1 MAIQEQVTMEVL
13 SFVRRFPCLSQT
25 FVAQQYLGLK
35 ELGVSLT
42 ILADGGDDHD
52 WVHTDMANRELLP
65 QVRYHHIPASRRQR
79 LLPALRLLALGP
91 PPGLLKRL
99 GLLNPWYGGMEAASL
114 RLLFQAATV
123 SACRPP
129 DLLHAHFG
137 PVGAMVAALRQAG
150 VVEAPLITTFYGY
163 DVSRTPAH
171 TYRYLFQTG
180 DLHLVLSQRMRLRL
194 VDMGAPADKILIHPL
209 GVNPSLFHPRAAT
222 LHPTLNILSVARLVP
237 KKGIA
242 DGLRAVAA
250 AAVHTPLHYTIIGE
264 GPCRAEL
271 EALAA
276 SLAIADRVTF
286 LGGRPNR
293 EVIDYLHHSDLL
305 LVPSV
310 TAADGHAEGTP
321 MVILEAQAA
330 GIPVL
335 STDHSGI
342 AEIVVPGESAKLV
355 PEHDWLAMKEV
366 ILDLTSPARRQAMGA
381 VGRAFVEQYHNSR
394 QLNQRLLEC
403 YETVRSQ
410 LGRI

>member
-1 MAIQEQVTMEVL
+1 MEVL
-13 SFVRRFPCLSQT
+13 SFVRHFPCLSQT
-25 FVAQQYLGLK
+25 FVRQQYLGLK
-35 ELGVSLT
+35 DLGVSLT
-42 ILADGGDDHD
+42 ILADSGDDHD
-52 WVHTDMANRELLP
+52 WAHTDMANLELLP
-65 QVRYHHIPASRRQR
+65 HVRYHNIPASRRQR

-91 PPGLLKRL
+91 PPGLLQRL
-99 GLLNPWYGGMEAASL
+99 ALLNPWYGGTEAASL
-114 RLLFQAATV
+114 RLLFQAATA
-123 SACRPP
+123 SYCRPP

-137 PVGAMVAALRQAG
+137 PVGAMVAALRQSG

-171 TYRYLFQTG
+171 TYRYLFQSG

-194 VDMGAPADKILIHPL
+194 IEMGAPTERVVVHPL

-222 LHPTLNILSVARLVP
+222 FHPTLKILSVARLVP

-242 DGLRAVAA
+242 DGLRAVSA
-250 AAVHTPLHYTIIGE
+250 AAVHTRLHYTIIGD

-276 SLAIADRVTF
+276 SLDIADSVTF

-293 EVIDYLHHSDLL
+293 EVLDYLHHTDLL

-310 TAADGHAEGTP
+310 TAPDGDAEGTP

-335 STDHSGI
+335 STHHSGI

-366 ILDLTSPARRQAMGA
+366 ILELTSPSLRQKMGD
-381 VGRAFVEQYHNSR
+381 VGRAFVERYHDSR
-394 QLNQRLLEC
+394 QLSQRLLEC
-403 YETVRSQ
+403 YETFTSRLHIDGFQ
-410 LGRI
+410 G

>member
-1 MAIQEQVTMEVL
+1 MEVL
-13 SFVRRFPCLSQT
+13 SFVRHFPCLSQT
-25 FVAQQYLGLK
+25 FVRQQYLGLK

-42 ILADGGDDHD
+42 ILADSGDDHG
-52 WVHTDMANRELLP
+52 WVHTARANHERLP
-65 QVRYHHIPASRRQR
+65 QVRYHHIPTSRRQR

-91 PPGLLKRL
+91 PSGLLRRL
-99 GLLNPWYGGMEAASL
+99 ALLNPWYGGMEAASL
-114 RLLFQAATV
+114 RLLFQAATT
-123 SACRPP
+123 SYCPPP

-194 VDMGAPADKILIHPL
+194 MEMGAPPEKILIHPL
-209 GVNPSLFHPRAAT
+209 GVNPALFHPRAAT

-250 AAVHTPLHYTIIGE
+250 AASHTPLHYTIIGD

-276 SLAIADRVTF
+276 SLDITDRVTF

-310 TAADGHAEGTP
+310 TAADGDAEGTP

-366 ILDLTSPARRQAMGA
+366 ILDLTSPVRRQAMGA
-381 VGRAFVEQYHNSR
+381 VGRAFVEQYHDSR

-403 YETVRSQ
+403 YETLRSQ
-410 LGRI
+410 WF

>member
-1 MAIQEQVTMEVL
+1 MVSKESLMMEVL
-13 SFVRRFPCLSQT
+13 SFVRHFPCLSQT
-25 FVAQQYLGLK
+25 FVGQQYLGLK
-35 ELGVSLT
+35 DLGVSLT
-42 ILADGGDDHD
+42 ILADSGDDHD
-52 WVHTDMANRELLP
+52 WVHTDMASRELLP
-65 QVRYHHIPASRRQR
+65 QVRYHPIPPSRRQR

-91 PPGLLKRL
+91 PSGLPKRL
-99 GLLNPWYGGMEAASL
+99 ALLNPWYGGMEAASL

-123 SACRPP
+123 RSCPPP

-194 VDMGAPADKILIHPL
+194 VDMGAPPDKILIHPL

-271 EALAA
+271 EGLAA

-310 TAADGHAEGTP
+310 TAADGDAEGTP

-366 ILDLTSPARRQAMGA
+366 ILDLTSPVRRQAMGA
-381 VGRAFVEQYHNSR
+381 VGRAFVEQYHDSR

-403 YETVRSQ
+403 YETLRSQ